1 MRMSV
6 FPEAIMKIF
15 PFLKTLPVV
24 AAGIAAIIV
33 SCNFPYKP
41 EPFVLPEQPYN
52 FPSRTD
58 IQNFFDTTNV
68 KIAYTLKETGAR
80 TVYFVD
86 FNDSAPSQKKLKK
99 PAGKENIN
107 ADSPLLS
114 PDGTFT
120 AYYLTNGLSIFG
132 AYIQRLDVSA
142 DPVLVASYGTEPHW
156 WKDSSGQVY
165 IVFSDQMLVSSLGPN
180 SGKTY
185 RQQVSLTGNGS
196 LVGAVE
202 EIAPYPMNGGL
213 SRDGRY
219 LCTGYAP
226 AAFYDLVAK
235 QLTLINETFQVC
247 NPSIDPDSAHP
258 DRMMFLNFYGKQNM
272 TNPFKDSADYP
283 ADVGGNVSQHA
294 VLFIAD
300 VSNTVI
306 DFVPLSI
313 MVGGY
318 QEWQDPEWSNKPS
331 YAAALALIDDSQADG
346 VILKNIGSRTS
357 AKQKLIFTRGSGKLN
372 ATSTPSVWIGN

>member
-1 MRMSV
+1 MSV
-6 FPEAIMKIF
+6 FPEVIMKIF

-24 AAGIAAIIV
+24 AAGIAAVIV
-33 SCNFPYKP
+33 SCHFPYDP
-41 EPFVLPEQPYN
+41 EPFVLPEPPYM

-58 IQNFFDTTNV
+58 IQTFFDTTNV
-68 KIAYTLKETGAR
+68 KLAYTLRESSGPR

-86 FNDSAPSQKKLKK
+86 FNDSAPSPKKLKK

-114 PDGTFT
+114 PDGAFA
-120 AYYLTNGLSIFG
+120 AYYLTDNLNIYG

-156 WKDSSGQVY
+156 WKDSSGQVS

-180 SGKTY
+180 IGKTY

-196 LVGAVE
+196 LVEAVE

-213 SRDGRY
+213 SSDGRY

-226 AAFYDLVAK
+226 AAFYDLVTQ
-235 QLTLINETFQVC
+235 QLTLINQTFQVC
-247 NPSIDPDSAHP
+247 NPSIDPDSSHP

-272 TNPFKDSADYP
+272 TNPFRDSADYP
-283 ADVGGNVSQHA
+283 ADAGGNVPQHA

-313 MVGGY
+313 MGGGY
-318 QEWQDPEWSNKPS
+318 QEWQDPEWSNNPA
-331 YAAALALIDDSQADG
+331 YAAALALIDDSSADG
-346 VILKNIGSRTS
+346 VFIKNVGTRPA
-357 AKQKLIFTRGSGKLN
+357 AKQKLVFTRGRGKLN
-372 ATSTPSVWIGN
+372 VTSTPFVWIGN